1 MAKIVDI
8 DFDDLTPEELE
19 FFANLDLDKVTE
31 DQFEAIEDMA
41 SFFDLDIPDPDPD
54 WFPDLNFDIFEQD
67 GEEELGEL
75 EMDDYLDELEETEDI
90 GEFIVTGKQVCRDWE
105 TDRKSTRL
113 NSSHS
118 AKSRMPSSA

>member
-19 FFANLDLDKVTE
+19 FFGNLDLDKLTE
-31 DQFEAIEDMA
+31 DQFEAVEDMA

-67 GEEELGEL
+67 EEEELGEL

-90 GEFIVTGKQVCRDWE
+90 EEFEEVIT
-105 TDRKSTRL
+105 S
-113 NSSHS
+113 
-118 AKSRMPSSA
+118 P